1 MHCLTKLTAHS
12 RHMEMKLQSWPKTA
26 KCNPV
31 TIYHGTHSSLPKPFT
46 APKMLKK
53 KVTRRTRSRMDE
65 ITYVTSAATVI
76 LLELSGTLL
85 DITHKLGGRFVL
97 TFITYK
103 CSHFA

>member
-1 MHCLTKLTAHS
+1 
-12 RHMEMKLQSWPKTA
+12 
-26 KCNPV
+26 
-31 TIYHGTHSSLPKPFT
+31 
-46 APKMLKK
+46 
-53 KVTRRTRSRMDE
+53 MDE

-76 LLELSGTLL
+76 LLEISGTLL